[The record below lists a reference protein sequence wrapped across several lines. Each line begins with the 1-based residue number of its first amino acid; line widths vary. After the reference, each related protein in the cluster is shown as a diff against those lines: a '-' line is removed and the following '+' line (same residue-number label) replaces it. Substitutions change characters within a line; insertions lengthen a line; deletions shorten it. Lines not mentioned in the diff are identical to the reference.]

1 MNKTEV
7 KHEAITTTQNEYTVE
22 KLNKL
27 SNHFEESIDAT
38 IERCIKALYYK
49 LWKEINK

>member
-1 MNKTEV
+1 MSKPEV
-7 KHEAITTTQNEYTVE
+7 KKEAITTIQNEYTVE

-38 IERCIKALYYK
+38 IERCIKSLYYK
-49 LWKEINK
+49 L